1 VNVGWQL
8 PNKIPWQ
15 HCSRLRWPL
24 RQVTGLTRKREFLY
38 LQGFTLCQTKSPLFA
53 LLLRA
58 ALPQIL
64 QHKKPRHFCRGL
76 SEPNNKLLI
85 YTINFHLLNNHS

>member
-15 HCSRLRWPL
+15 RSSRLRWSL

-64 QHKKPRHFCRGL
+64 QHKKTPTFL
-76 SEPNNKLLI
+76 SRS
-85 YTINFHLLNNHS
+85 F